1 MNLLLRPGPF
11 NPTPYLP
18 RFRFEQ
24 IDDIQGN
31 DEQDDDEIIPII
43 VAIYARTSL

>member
-1 MNLLLRPGPF
+1 MNLLLRPAPF

-24 IDDIQGN
+24 VEIKGN

-43 VAIYARTSL
+43 VAIHAREPQ